1 MDQLPETKG
10 DGKEMN
16 RSVIDVIVGSASLLL
31 VGVGPLAGVTGLSQF
46 ATAAETPKQQPSKDL
61 TIDVAVDCR
70 TIISGQGRGAVFI
83 ISGKIFPA
91 GTLPSGTAFN
101 DPTQPLNGVRS
112 IGEFLGRGQYTLPL
126 PPSVAPFYSSAIGD
140 GSTHYFIFENGRTA
154 LTAEGYG
161 FPEGGLPKEVLLA
174 VTGGIGGFRGASGD
188 IRGVRLGTNVTGCPN
203 FRTSINLLPGS
214 SRGSS
219 ADRVDTS
226 DSR

>member
-16 RSVIDVIVGSASLLL
+16 RSVKNVIVGSASLLL
-31 VGVGPLAGVTGLSQF
+31 VGVGTLAGLTGLSQF
-46 ATAAETPKQQPSKDL
+46 ATAAQKQQPSRDL

-70 TIISGQGRGAVFI
+70 TIVSGEGRGAVFL

-101 DPTQPLNGVRS
+101 DPTQPLNGVRP

-154 LTAEGYG
+154 LTAEGYA

-203 FRTSINLLPGS
+203 FRTRINLLPAS
-214 SRGSS
+214 TRGPSN
-219 ADRVDTS
+219 D
-226 DSR
+226 

>member
-10 DGKEMN
+10 NGKEMN
-16 RSVIDVIVGSASLLL
+16 RSSKGVIVGLASLLL
-31 VGVGPLAGVTGLSQF
+31 VGVGTLAGLTDLSQS
-46 ATAAETPKQQPSKDL
+46 ATAAETHELQPSKDL

-70 TIISGQGRGAVFI
+70 TIAGGVDRGAVFLI
-83 ISGKIFPA
+83 AGKIFPA

-101 DPTQPLNGVRS
+101 DPAQPLNGVS
-112 IGEFLGRGQYTLPL
+112 PIGEFLGRGQYTLPL
-126 PPSVAPFYSSAIGD
+126 PLSVAPFYSSARGD

-154 LTAEGYG
+154 LTAEGYA

-203 FRTSINLLPGS
+203 FRTRINLLPAS
-214 SRGSS
+214 SRGPSK
-219 ADRVDTS
+219 D
-226 DSR
+226 